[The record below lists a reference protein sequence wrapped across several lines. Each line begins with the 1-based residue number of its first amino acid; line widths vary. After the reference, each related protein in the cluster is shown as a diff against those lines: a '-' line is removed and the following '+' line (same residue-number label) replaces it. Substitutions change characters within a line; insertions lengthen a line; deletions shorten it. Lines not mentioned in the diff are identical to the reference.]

1 MVKMLSNTV
10 SGAPPLCTDADAL
23 ALEGKA
29 GFSTVREGF
38 KNSSHR
44 ISAGASFRKSSI
56 TQRHTAIDQVN
67 LLFFEGTPE
76 SVRLLNTP
84 AETLDRIHHLEFH
97 AADTVSI
104 SRLSVSIGAYAS
116 LANGANILHSGTS
129 ANSLIWNNLSGR
141 IGLAFSLWNNRLVL
155 KGGLARIYDQPQ
167 TRTWSAANPSGLSFE
182 RHLWTDADGD
192 LQYQPWEDRGI
203 LKVYGAPHTRMY
215 PGLKN
220 PHVNEVNLGLS
231 AEIISGVVFEAF
243 GYRRTEKNLIS
254 LVNEGVPFSSYAPV
268 EVLDPGPDGYLN
280 YGDDDKLMIAY
291 NQDPATLGKD
301 RFVLTNPPGHTAH
314 SEGFELKLRLAFG
327 RLHAETDFLH
337 YRSVAATAPGMLAVE
352 NDTSA
357 LLGVFDDPN
366 KAIFAR
372 ASTYFDRGTIGR
384 FWTTYNL
391 GWGIRWST
399 VVSYQDGLPYSR
411 YLPVRGFNQGMVGI
425 LTGQRGPGEAGSQG
439 SFMTVHYRNMDMR
452 IMKEFSLGPG
462 QMSAIVD
469 VFNVENRAQALLQ
482 TDVTAPTHLYRI
494 PLRFQTPRSI
504 QLGLCYRW

>member
-1 MVKMLSNTV
+1 
-10 SGAPPLCTDADAL
+10 
-23 ALEGKA
+23 
-29 GFSTVREGF
+29 
-38 KNSSHR
+38 
-44 ISAGASFRKSSI
+44 
-56 TQRHTAIDQVN
+56 
-67 LLFFEGTPE
+67 
-76 SVRLLNTP
+76 
-84 AETLDRIHHLEFH
+84 
-97 AADTVSI
+97 
-104 SRLSVSIGAYAS
+104 
-116 LANGANILHSGTS
+116 
-129 ANSLIWNNLSGR
+129 
-141 IGLAFSLWNNRLVL
+141 
-155 KGGLARIYDQPQ
+155 
-167 TRTWSAANPSGLSFE
+167 
-182 RHLWTDADGD
+182 
-192 LQYQPWEDRGI
+192 
-203 LKVYGAPHTRMY
+203 
-215 PGLKN
+215 
-220 PHVNEVNLGLS
+220 
-231 AEIISGVVFEAF
+231 
-243 GYRRTEKNLIS
+243 
-254 LVNEGVPFSSYAPV
+254 
-268 EVLDPGPDGYLN
+268 
-280 YGDDDKLMIAY
+280 
-291 NQDPATLGKD
+291 
-301 RFVLTNPPGHTAH
+301 
-314 SEGFELKLRLAFG
+314 
-327 RLHAETDFLH
+327 
-337 YRSVAATAPGMLAVE
+337 MLAVE